1 MNIET
6 IARKLNLSAS
16 TVSRALRDCD
26 GVNPRTRKRVIK
38 RAGELGYRLPELNKP
53 HGVALLIPGSSIED
67 AHELAHRYMV
77 TIGSEVSKL
86 GWQLYM
92 LAVPSLESSAMDD
105 KSKWPKALFNEQ
117 IDCCITIDMVTPKAR
132 KLLAEHF
139 SQNVVM
145 ISRFY
150 LEDGISG
157 VAIADYDSGRLCVDK
172 LLERGHTKFGWI
184 GSYGSYDI
192 SKKRFFGAAD
202 KLLDHNLDFSTKVW
216 LREADGLD
224 VDMVNNIMTAAL
236 PEKREDWPTAWIAS
250 NDWLGAKVILWLESI
265 GMKCPDDF
273 SMICFDD
280 TKIAETL
287 AQRKLTSIVSPST
300 NVAAGAVKML
310 VSRWKGETTEPNAW
324 VYPTSF
330 REGETLGDKKA

>member
-38 RAGELGYRLPELNKP
+38 RAGELGYRLPELNKS
-53 HGVALLIPGSSIED
+53 HGLALLIPGSSIED

-92 LAVPSLESSAMDD
+92 LAIPSPESSAMDD
-105 KSKWPKALFNEQ
+105 KNNWPKALFNEN
-117 IDCCITIDMVTPKAR
+117 IDCCIAIDMIPRKAR

-139 SQNVVM
+139 SQKIVT

-157 VAIADYDSGRLCVDK
+157 VAIADYDSGRLCANK
-172 LLERGHTKFGWI
+172 LLEHGHTNLGWI

-224 VDMVNNIMTAAL
+224 MVNDIMTAAL
-236 PEKREDWPTAWIAS
+236 PENRKDWPTAWVAS

-300 NVAAGAVKML
+300 KVAAGAVKML
-310 VSRWKGETTEPNAW
+310 VSRWKGETNEPTAW
-324 VYPTSF
+324 IYPASF
-330 REGETLGDKKA
+330 KAGETLANKKA